1 MICQGFCS
9 DHRHRNMNRE
19 RVFFEA
25 FLSKKRSG
33 DLACS
38 ISTSTSSADSCSFTF
53 TGKEKDYES
62 GYHYF
67 GARYYDSEAL
77 TGWLSV
83 DPETDESPHISAYNY
98 CNSNPVIT
106 KDPDGEFPVWV
117 AIGAGVGAAYRA
129 GVAVHERKSALE
141 VVGSA
146 IKGAAEGALIMS
158 GAGALVSTGVSA
170 VADVTSQL
178 IANGSVDRKQV
189 LVSAVGGAISGGAGK
204 VLDKGIHKVT
214 SKATQ
219 KIEQKYASAATQ
231 KSVRKE
237 VQAEAKA
244 QGKSMGHSTRTQV
257 NAATST
263 RVQNLKT
270 ADQQAV
276 KATGAVVSKSGGI
289 ACNAACNQGGSTI
302 NKKLHQ

>member
-1 MICQGFCS
+1 MKRTTTILRPEAFGNYYC
-9 DHRHRNMNRE
+9 RR
-19 RVFFEA
+19 FFFDT
-25 FLSKKRSG
+25 FLSKMPYMGLSH
-33 DLACS
+33 
-38 ISTSTSSADSCSFTF
+38 ISTISDTSVIWVSCSF

-98 CNSNPVIT
+98 CNSNPVII

-178 IANGSVDRKQV
+178 SRNCK
-189 LVSAVGGAISGGAGK
+189 
-204 VLDKGIHKVT
+204 H
-214 SKATQ
+214 
-219 KIEQKYASAATQ
+219 
-231 KSVRKE
+231 
-237 VQAEAKA
+237 
-244 QGKSMGHSTRTQV
+244 
-257 NAATST
+257 
-263 RVQNLKT
+263 
-270 ADQQAV
+270 
-276 KATGAVVSKSGGI
+276 
-289 ACNAACNQGGSTI
+289 
-302 NKKLHQ
+302 